1 MDISQDY
8 FSLFGLPERY
18 TLDASALDRAF
29 HQVQTEVHPDRF
41 ASDSASAKRVAMQWA
56 TRANEAYTT
65 LKDPL
70 RRARYLCELHGV
82 DLETESN
89 TAMPKEF
96 LMEQMQWREALDEAR
111 EMASA
116 KALDALADELLR
128 AQTEA
133 TATIAGLIDEQQD
146 FMGAAQSVRKLMFL
160 DRAREDVERAI
171 DGLAV

>member
-1 MDISQDY
+1 
-8 FSLFGLPERY
+8 
-18 TLDASALDRAF
+18 
-29 HQVQTEVHPDRF
+29 
-41 ASDSASAKRVAMQWA
+41 MQWA

-146 FMGAAQSVRKLMFL
+146 FIGAAQSVRKLMFL